1 MEPGSSATS
10 FTCTRCGYP
19 LTSATGSESCPE
31 CGQSVERSR
40 REWRQVGGNRECF
53 ARLAG
58 HLVLAAPIAGTLA
71 VAWAVQSL
79 LVHDLLGTS
88 TLLLAPDGTWTA
100 PIGASIRS
108 GVFALLLLLNLITVV
123 LWRSVVCRPP
133 MPKLPLS
140 RARLR
145 WHAVGWVLWS
155 ATALFAC
162 AALMGS
168 LLPAFPSSNWW
179 LTAWPFTAFAFLPFP
194 TAIAVLCLRAPRSL
208 PAMRRA
214 TFASTALAALL
225 LAGITLLVGL
235 LISSS
240 AHAAVL
246 SLLPA
251 EAQEMVHA
259 IVSFVTNALW
269 VYGVAVMLALVSL
282 ACFRLLRRSVQEA
295 GLRPLPAGFKRRTW
309 LLASVII
316 VVHWFGTLAAHAGV
330 QNAFGRPRSLD
341 LSLIGSL
348 LTGVTKDGGSVLQSI
363 GIPLIVP
370 LAWIFLRRL
379 AARIAYSPMSSAQRS
394 GFSR

>member
-1 MEPGSSATS
+1 
-10 FTCTRCGYP
+10 
-19 LTSATGSESCPE
+19 
-31 CGQSVERSR
+31 
-40 REWRQVGGNRECF
+40 
-53 ARLAG
+53 
-58 HLVLAAPIAGTLA
+58 
-71 VAWAVQSL
+71 
-79 LVHDLLGTS
+79 
-88 TLLLAPDGTWTA
+88 
-100 PIGASIRS
+100 
-108 GVFALLLLLNLITVV
+108 
-123 LWRSVVCRPP
+123 
-133 MPKLPLS
+133 
-140 RARLR
+140 
-145 WHAVGWVLWS
+145 
-155 ATALFAC
+155 
-162 AALMGS
+162 
-168 LLPAFPSSNWW
+168 
-179 LTAWPFTAFAFLPFP
+179 
-194 TAIAVLCLRAPRSL
+194 
-208 PAMRRA
+208 
-214 TFASTALAALL
+214 
-225 LAGITLLVGL
+225 
-235 LISSS
+235 
-240 AHAAVL
+240 
-246 SLLPA
+246 
-251 EAQEMVHA
+251 MVHA